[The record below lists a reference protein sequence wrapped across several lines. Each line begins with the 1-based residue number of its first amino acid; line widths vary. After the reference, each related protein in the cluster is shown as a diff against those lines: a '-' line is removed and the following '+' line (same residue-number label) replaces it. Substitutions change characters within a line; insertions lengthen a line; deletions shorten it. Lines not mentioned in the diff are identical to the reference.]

1 MKARYLAPPVIASA
15 VSLLVAS
22 VGSSQVVDEHLL
34 LLEPLTGVTWVGH
47 FVESPDSGLIHV
59 VRWEPVLNGA
69 VIRSTKE
76 VTTLNFRMQT
86 LYFWDWETEEI
97 SFLQL
102 TSRGILSRGTV
113 AIAEDK
119 MTLSGRSIRPNS
131 VVEFKQTFE
140 IRPDGTLHDYF
151 YQRADGE
158 LELGH
163 RIVYTRQERP
173 NR

>member
-1 MKARYLAPPVIASA
+1 MKARYLAPSAIALA

-22 VGSSQVVDEHLL
+22 VGSSQELDEHLL

-76 VTTLNFRMQT
+76 VTTLNFRMET
-86 LYFWDWETEEI
+86 LYFWDWEKEEI

-102 TSRGILSRGTV
+102 TSRGFFSRGTV
-113 AIAEDK
+113 AIVEDK

-140 IRPDGTLHDYF
+140 IRPDRTLHDYF
-151 YQRADGE
+151 YHRADGE
-158 LELGH
+158 WKLGH
-163 RIVYTRQERP
+163 RIVYTRQECS